1 VWIASAG
8 GGLFYHPV
16 RMGKRAYK
24 PDDLR
29 RRPFRGSV
37 AVREGLLTVD
47 QLHGRAWRMLFRDV
61 YVDAGQPVTYLL
73 RCRAAGLILPAGGAL
88 TGRSA
93 ARLSGLPL
101 GDPTDPIEVVVP
113 PDVRFR
119 SRECRVRR
127 AWLPAG
133 HILPRE
139 PREPREPRVT
149 VPQRTAWEIASEPDL
164 TEAVVAL
171 DVLFHYK
178 YLRPAA
184 MESWIA
190 VHPWSRAAKAFSLA
204 DGRAESPQETRARL
218 RILAAGFPA
227 PVPQHEV
234 WVKSSLLARLDLAWP
249 AAKVAVE
256 YDGEWHSDER
266 QLAHDR
272 YRLNKLVNAGWVV
285 LHLTKGDLTDPV
297 LFAVFAEQLRAALAR
312 PATI

>member
-1 VWIASAG
+1 
-8 GGLFYHPV
+8 
-16 RMGKRAYK
+16 MGKRAYK
-24 PDDLR
+24 PADLR
-29 RRPFRGSV
+29 GRPFSGSA

-61 YVDAGQPVTYLL
+61 YVDADQPVTYLL
-73 RCRAAGLILPAGGAL
+73 RCRAVGLILPPGGAI

-101 GDPTDPIEVVVP
+101 GDPTDPVEVVVP
-113 PDVRFR
+113 PNVRFR
-119 SRECRVRR
+119 SRGCRVRR

-133 HILPRE
+133 HVLSG
-139 PREPREPRVT
+139 EPRVT
-149 VPQRTAWEIASEPDL
+149 VPQRTAWEIASGPDL
-164 TEAVVAL
+164 VEAVVAL
-171 DVLFHYK
+171 DILFHYT

-184 MESWIA
+184 MESWAA
-190 VHPWSRAAKAFSLA
+190 VYPRSRAATALSLA
-204 DGRAESPQETRARL
+204 DGRSESPQETRARL

-256 YDGEWHSDER
+256 YDGEWHADGR

-272 YRLNKLVNAGWVV
+272 YRLNKLVDAGWVV
-285 LHLTKGDLTDPV
+285 LHLTKRDLADPA

-312 PATI
+312 AATI